1 MAARMTLTVEVLFDL
16 REDGG
21 LRAWSPSIPELV
33 LSHAD
38 PAQVLADVPRVLE
51 TILSDRYGGQVRVNS
66 ERDPSAIIEEIRAA
80 SSVCKGHAASSHEF
94 TARAA

>member
-1 MAARMTLTVEVLFDL
+1 MTHTVEVFFDL

-21 LRAWSPSIPELV
+21 LRAWSPSVPELV

-51 TILSDRYGGQVRVNS
+51 TILSDRYGGQVRVES
-66 ERDPSAIIEEIRAA
+66 GGDPLTIIDEIRAA
-80 SSVCKGHAASSHEF
+80 SIGDGHAASSHEF